1 LISFLVDSLTA
12 VPLVFRWD
20 LIFTYIGIKF
30 LQGGLGMGF
39 LNNFRSYLW
48 IRVQQ
53 YTKREVEVSF
63 HLYTVERRLSVL
75 IETKEGANNQ
85 FLRIIKQP

>member
-1 LISFLVDSLTA
+1 MCKKQLQIINLIQTLVDSLTA

-20 LIFTYIGIKF
+20 LILIYIGIKF

-39 LNNFRSYLW
+39 LNNLRSYLW

-63 HLYTVERRLSVL
+63 
-75 IETKEGANNQ
+75 
-85 FLRIIKQP
+85 